1 MARRGSSARKYAPT
15 VTLLALVALLALI
28 ASGWGPFAWFSSLA
42 PPELQRA
49 VRDVVQ
55 TVTSNLPFAEKNA
68 IGVPPS
74 PELPAV
80 AGAPAS
86 YQLATSANANVA
98 EPGSGYDTN
107 FPLASATDDA
117 SGTYRDPYYATLCG
131 PGAVSVAL
139 SYWPPTPNRDSS
151 ASISD
156 PLLGATAKATT
167 TSWSDWDV
175 DGVYRMR
182 AYMLRL
188 AYQVRVP
195 GWSQPG
201 MLPQSYLESGQ
212 LGGATLQVVNDT
224 LNWEA
229 SGENP
234 RHWAGYFYHIQW
246 NNAFYSDQRH
256 YPMNLYTA
264 LHTDIVTD
272 LTRYHSPVIVEITAG
287 YLPNW
292 RAANPVNHFIAIIGY
307 DDAAGTYTYLD
318 TCKEYSG
325 CNTGGADAPSLHTAD
340 QSQLSAGVAHIATS
354 ATTGDGG
361 WVW

>member
-1 MARRGSSARKYAPT
+1 MARRGGYALKCVPP
-15 VTLLALVALLALI
+15 VTLVAALALTAC
-28 ASGWGPFAWFSSLA
+28 GWGPVAWFSSHT
-42 PPELQRA
+42 PPELKREAKAAFQA
-49 VRDVVQ
+49 A
-55 TVTSNLPFAEKNA
+55 TSTRPIEGGAA
-68 IGVPPS
+68 GVAPS

-80 AGAPAS
+80 PGAPTS
-86 YQLATSANANVA
+86 YQLADSASASIA
-98 EPGSGYDTN
+98 EPGAGYDTN
-107 FPLASATDDA
+107 FPLSSATDDA
-117 SGTYRDPYYATLCG
+117 SATYFDPYYATLCG

-139 SYWPPTPNRDSS
+139 FYWPPAPDRGPN
-151 ASISD
+151 ASVTD
-156 PLLGATAKATT
+156 PLLGSAAK
-167 TSWSDWDV
+167 TSWNDWDV

-195 GWSQPG
+195 GWDQQG
-201 MLPQSYLESGQ
+201 MLPQSYLQSGQ

-234 RHWAGYFYHIQW
+234 RDWTGYFYHIQW
-246 NNAFYSDQRH
+246 NSDFYGDQRH
-256 YPMNLYTA
+256 YPMNLYEA
-264 LHTDIVTD
+264 LHADIVSD
-272 LTRYHSPVIVEITAG
+272 LTRYHTPVIVEITAG

-292 RAANPVNHFIAIIGY
+292 RDANPVNHFIAITGY

-325 CNTGGADAPSLHTAD
+325 CNTGGADAPSLHSAD
-340 QSQLSAGVAHIATS
+340 QLQLSAGVAHIATS
-354 ATTGDGG
+354 GATGDGG